1 MFEAAMSTFFEEA
14 SENLDLME
22 QYLLSLEKHTDSDP
36 GEELNALFRAVH
48 TIKGS
53 AGLFGFDKIVS
64 FTHGLENMLQEL
76 RSQALRPEPEQSSL
90 LFSSRDHI
98 ANQLAFYIAGNV
110 PDDSCDAESSRLSQQ
125 IQHICDGLMAGP
137 VSQWD
142 SETRAVKNGSSNPYW
157 HLSLRFDKN
166 SFKDGMDP
174 LPFIGYLAKLGRLI
188 EVRVLEKNFP
198 EPEMFDPENCYLAL
212 EVVLEAD
219 VTYETVIDTFEFVS
233 SDRAVVVIEPGSPID
248 KYQQLLEIRRQDADE
263 IKQLLADSGAL
274 TTDMLLMLDKKG
286 DDAVEHAGTVTANTI
301 SPEAQE
307 NSKSASLRVDSDKLD
322 TLINLIGELVTTGAG
337 VALIAQANPDM
348 SESVSNLNGLVEEI
362 RDAALKL
369 RMVPVAGTFKRFNR
383 VVRDTSK
390 ALGKE
395 ATLIMSGED
404 TELDKSVIEH
414 IADPLMHLVRNAID
428 HGIEMPAERLA
439 KGKPPEGVLRLSAYH
454 ESGSIVLEISDDGK
468 GLDPAFITDRALERG
483 LISDDQN
490 LTKEEA
496 FQLIFEPGFSTKD
509 EVTDLSG
516 RGVGMDVVRRNITE
530 LRGRI
535 EVDSESDRGTTF
547 RIFMPLTLAIIDG
560 FLIAV
565 AEDRFVLPLDSVEEC
580 VALSPSELKQGK
592 KGAYMMLRNEVLPI
606 LDLRQMFELV
616 GRASRRQS
624 VIVVNAGSQRFGLIV
639 DRLLGEFQ
647 TVIKPMGN
655 LFKKLAGISGS
666 TIMADGQLALILDVD
681 GLTAHFV

>member
-22 QYLLSLEKHTDSDP
+22 QSLLSLEQQSLTDP
-36 GEELNALFRAVH
+36 GDDLNALFRAVH

-64 FTHGLENMLQEL
+64 FTHVLENMLQEL
-76 RSQALRPEPEQSSL
+76 RSRTLRPETQQASL

-98 ANQLAFYIAGNV
+98 EKQLAFYSRGSA
-110 PDDSCDAESSRLSQQ
+110 PDDDCDTESSQLIEQ
-125 IQHICDGLMAGP
+125 IQQACDGLVTAT
-137 VSQWD
+137 SSD
-142 SETRAVKNGSSNPYW
+142 SDVDQVTVDNSTFNPYW
-157 HLSLRFDKN
+157 YLSLRFDSD

-174 LPFIGYLAKLGRLI
+174 LPFIGYLGKLGRLI
-188 EVRVLEKNFP
+188 HVQILDRSFP
-198 EPEMFDPENCYLAL
+198 EPEQFDPENCYLAIEL
-212 EVVLEAD
+212 ILEAD
-219 VTYETVIDTFEFVS
+219 VSYDIILNTFEFVDS
-233 SDRAVVVIEPGSPID
+233 EQAVMVIEPGSPIE
-248 KYQQLLEIRRQDADE
+248 KYQQLLEARIEDRE
-263 IKQLLADSGAL
+263 VIKRLLEETGSL
-274 TTDMLLMLDKKG
+274 PSEMINMLD
-286 DDAVEHAGTVTANTI
+286 A
-301 SPEAQE
+301 
-307 NSKSASLRVDSDKLD
+307 SKEIAKPVIQKTTTESSTSHKSTSLRVDSDKLD

-337 VALIAQANPDM
+337 VALIAQTNPDM

-362 RDAALKL
+362 RDAALRL
-369 RMVPVAGTFKRFNR
+369 RMVPVAGTFNRFTR
-383 VVRDTSK
+383 IVRDTSK

-395 ATLIMSGED
+395 VMLTMSGED

-439 KGKPPEGVLRLSAYH
+439 KGKPAQGELRLSAYH
-454 ESGSIVLEISDDGK
+454 ESGAIVLEISDDGK
-468 GLDPAFITDRALERG
+468 GLNPELIRKRALERG
-483 LISDDQN
+483 LINTDQV
-490 LTKEEA
+490 LTREEA
-496 FQLIFEPGFSTKD
+496 FQLIFEPGFSTKE

-535 EVDSESDRGTTF
+535 EVDSELESGTTF

-565 AEDRFVLPLDSVEEC
+565 ANERFVLPLDAVEEC
-580 VALSPSELKQGK
+580 VALTPSEINHGK
-592 KGAYMMLRNEVLPI
+592 NGAYMTLREEVLPI
-606 LDLRQMFELV
+606 LDLRQMFDLEGEV
-616 GRASRRQS
+616 SRRQS
-624 VIVVNAGSQRFGLIV
+624 VIVVDAGSQRFGLIV

-666 TIMADGQLALILDVD
+666 TIMADGEVALILDVE
-681 GLTAHFV
+681 GLTTHIV